1 MKRVRQVRPEPGY
14 RLWVEFED
22 GVAGTLD
29 LSSELDGP
37 VFEPLRDARAFEQV
51 AIERA
56 INQLLVVYHSDDHEL
71 IRAHIE
77 LLNQT
82 TMRLAEVMMNAALR
96 TALKGKT
103 I

>member
-51 AIERA
+51 VVDEFGAICWPNGGDLAPE
-56 INQLLVVYHSDDHEL
+56 VVYSEL
-71 IRAHIE
+71 AA
-77 LLNQT
+77 
-82 TMRLAEVMMNAALR
+82 RLRQAS
-96 TALKGKT
+96 
-103 I
+103 

>member
-1 MKRVRQVRPEPGY
+1 MMPAEQA
-14 RLWVEFED
+14 LID
-22 GVAGTLD
+22 
-29 LSSELDGP
+29 
-37 VFEPLRDARAFEQV
+37 RAL
-51 AIERA
+51 
-56 INQLLVVYHSDDHEL
+56 NKLLTVYHSDDYEL

-82 TMRLAEVMMNAALR
+82 TMRLAEVMMNAAVR